1 MARDVLVVPVSMV
14 ASESAFSTSGR
25 ILNEFRTSLTP
36 FMVQALVC
44 TQDWLRG
51 AITIDIEEDEE
62 ELLIL
67 EKELIE
73 EFGSQIHLRRRQ
85 AVASLF
91 ASHLGLGHLARLHPL
106 LK

>member
-1 MARDVLVVPVSMV
+1 MAHDVLVVPVSTV
-14 ASESAFSTSGR
+14 ASQSAFSTSGR

-73 EFGSQIHLRRRQ
+73 EFASTNSSVSKASTSKSVCKPSGVGS
-85 AVASLF
+85 SCPPP
-91 ASHLGLGHLARLHPL
+91 SSS
-106 LK
+106 